1 MATPLSG
8 TAIITGGNGS
18 LGSSIALSIAK
29 AHPFVHLLLLARD
42 IRSDSVKELRDKIRL
57 IGPRSIEVARVDLT
71 SFNSVVSFAEN
82 TVERVQNKEIP
93 PVTLLINCAAVAS
106 YVADPVTRDGF
117 DPVYQTNCIAPLLLT
132 ISLLEAF
139 RAGDGTPN
147 GGARVINVGC
157 SSMSKGTLDYFDKHD
172 FGNQKPG
179 TPLSSK
185 EGNARFGSSKLIMS
199 AAMYALRRSLVLH
212 GKISL
217 NIYTLDPGGLTGES
231 QLTENAPRSIRMA
244 RQTRSGLRPFLRVF
258 SKSAINSPSV
268 PAKVITKVAF
278 QRDSVEKWGRERYYI
293 LGNDYEAGSVIPML
307 RDPPKMEALLKKL
320 MKQIE
325 IGVKGMGFQPR
336 SQPAL
341 RRRRQLIQR
350 LFLIGGVSLLLFVL
364 IFPSWRTTILP
375 VVSLGLL
382 SSTEDLQ
389 IQTVRYYD
397 LSAVQGTANGWEKE
411 ERVLMCTPLRDASS
425 HLPMFFSHLRN
436 LTYPHH
442 LIDLAFLVSDS
453 KDNTLEML
461 SSMLGELQADS
472 DPHMP
477 FGEIS
482 VIHKDFGQKVT
493 QDVESRHGFAAQAGR
508 RKLMAQARN
517 WLLSATLRPA
527 HSWVYWRD
535 ADVETAPFTIIEDLM
550 RHDKDVIVPN
560 VWRPLPDWLGGEQ
573 PYDLNSWQESE
584 TALALAET
592 LDEDAVI
599 VEGYAEY
606 ATWRPHLAYLRDPYG
621 DPDMEME
628 LDGVGGV
635 SILAKA
641 KVFRAGVHFP
651 AFSFEKHAET
661 EAFGKMAKRMGF
673 SVVGLPHYTIWH
685 LYEPS
690 VDDLRHMEEM
700 EEERKAREKEEKE
713 QAERSERVNTLFR
726 DTKSES
732 EIDNALVRDDI
743 ESKAK
748 EQKVSEDSKKPEAKS
763 AGEVKADQSDQSSK
777 APEQKEQKA
786 PEPLKNKNMKD
797 AEEVPAVKLAK
808 EQDGAAHD
816 EQLKQKE

>member
-1 MATPLSG
+1 MNRHHAFT
-8 TAIITGGNGS
+8 NGYAAYPRGQ
-18 LGSSIALSIAK
+18 GSTFSI
-29 AHPFVHLLLLARD
+29 
-42 IRSDSVKELRDKIRL
+42 
-57 IGPRSIEVARVDLT
+57 
-71 SFNSVVSFAEN
+71 
-82 TVERVQNKEIP
+82 
-93 PVTLLINCAAVAS
+93 
-106 YVADPVTRDGF
+106 
-117 DPVYQTNCIAPLLLT
+117 
-132 ISLLEAF
+132 
-139 RAGDGTPN
+139 
-147 GGARVINVGC
+147 
-157 SSMSKGTLDYFDKHD
+157 
-172 FGNQKPG
+172 
-179 TPLSSK
+179 
-185 EGNARFGSSKLIMS
+185 
-199 AAMYALRRSLVLH
+199 
-212 GKISL
+212 
-217 NIYTLDPGGLTGES
+217 
-231 QLTENAPRSIRMA
+231 
-244 RQTRSGLRPFLRVF
+244 
-258 SKSAINSPSV
+258 SPH
-268 PAKVITKVAF
+268 
-278 QRDSVEKWGRERYYI
+278 R
-293 LGNDYEAGSVIPML
+293 
-307 RDPPKMEALLKKL
+307 
-320 MKQIE
+320 
-325 IGVKGMGFQPR
+325 FQPR

-341 RRRRQLIQR
+341 RRRKQLIQR
-350 LFLIGGVSLLLFVL
+350 LFLIGGVSLLLLVL
-364 IFPSWRTTILP
+364 IFPSWRATILP

-397 LSAVQGTANGWEKE
+397 LSAVQGTADGWEKE

-517 WLLSATLRPA
+517 WLLSATLRPT

-700 EEERKAREKEEKE
+700 EQERKAREKEEKE

-726 DTKSES
+726 DTKAES
-732 EIDNALVRDDI
+732 EIDNAFVRDDM
-743 ESKAK
+743 ETKGK
-748 EQKVSEDSKKPEAKS
+748 EQEASEDSKEPEAEN
-763 AGEVKADQSDQSSK
+763 AEEVKAGQSSK
-777 APEQKEQKA
+777 APEGEEQKA
-786 PEPLKNKNMKD
+786 SEPLKNKNLKD
-797 AEEVPAVKLAK
+797 AEEVSAVKPAK
-808 EQDGAAHD
+808 EQAGAAHD
-816 EQLKQKE
+816 EQLKQRE